1 MLTDHSLDRWNSF
14 ANSDVILELIGKTL
28 MEVKVD
34 KASINWGLEE
44 IELAAKRSTE
54 LQSDSDDE
62 TDGESNNA

>member
-1 MLTDHSLDRWNSF
+1 
-14 ANSDVILELIGKTL
+14 
-28 MEVKVD
+28 MEVKID
-34 KASINWGLEE
+34 KASIDWGLEE